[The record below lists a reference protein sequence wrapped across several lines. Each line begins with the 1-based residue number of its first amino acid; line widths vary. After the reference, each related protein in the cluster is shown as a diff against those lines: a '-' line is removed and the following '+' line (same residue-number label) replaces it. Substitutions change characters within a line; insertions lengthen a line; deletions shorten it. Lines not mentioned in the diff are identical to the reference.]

1 MQVHGAGVA
10 HVLAAP
16 DALVDGLAEEGDV
29 AVADKEQ
36 QQLELLGRQRDGAR
50 AARHGVGAGVYRQP
64 ADAYLGYRLP
74 RAPEHGLHPR
84 EQLHYLKRL
93 DKIVVRAQAQALHL
107 VGHGALRCEKY
118 HGNAQRLYE
127 IQQLV
132 AADLRQHDVQQHE
145 VEALLLQQVRRLQPV
160 VGADAGISRLREV
173 HLDKIVDG
181 PLVLHDKYPVHAVH
195 LRPIQYN
202 TNASN
207 LHHTRL
213 FQEKSRKNLLQI
225 FRARFGMFCGYRG

>member
-1 MQVHGAGVA
+1 MESKILNDFCFHKPKT
-10 HVLAAP
+10 L
-16 DALVDGLAEEGDV
+16 DEALVLIDKYQENGLLMEGGSEV
-29 AVADKEQ
+29 IPNMKSLV
-36 QQLELLGRQRDGAR
+36 
-50 AARHGVGAGVYRQP
+50 VT
-64 ADAYLGYRLP
+64 
-74 RAPEHGLHPR
+74 PEHGLHPR

-107 VGHGALRCEKY
+107 VGHGALRCEKN

-160 VGADAGISRLREV
+160 VGADAGIPRLREV

-202 TNASN
+202 TIASN

-225 FRARFGMFCGYRG
+225 FRARFGMFCG